1 MKRRMAVLISAA
13 VAAVCCL
20 AGCSESGS
28 VAESSKVTTPAVT
41 TTTTA
46 SAATSAPKAAY
57 KDEIDLTYFF
67 EQVYSKG
74 YAPKGTYEG
83 TRVYDGGAGLCVE
96 FNGNNKNGGTG
107 KAYSGNIDSY
117 DGELDGMLLLESL
130 FKAKAEQLYKSGE
143 CISFTEGG
151 TVTIKECYLLA
162 AVMSDYQM
170 SGKFYFPA

>member
-1 MKRRMAVLISAA
+1 MRKRLFAAVMSAA
-13 VAAVCCL
+13 LIL
-20 AGCSESGS
+20 ACMTACTESGS
-28 VAESSKVTTPAVT
+28 QTAETTQTKP

-46 SAATSAPKAAY
+46 SATETASSKTAY
-57 KDEIDLTYFF
+57 KDEADLTYFF
-67 EQVYSKG
+67 EQAYSKG

-107 KAYSGNIDSY
+107 KVYSGNIDSY

-143 CISFTEGG
+143 CFAFTKG
-151 TVTIKECYLLA
+151 TAPTMKECYLLA
-162 AVMSDYQM
+162 AVMSDYQL
-170 SGKFYFPA
+170 SGRFYFPA